1 MHLTYDQLH
10 RFTTEDDLSPDQTR
24 EIPFSGFV
32 NGALMGAGLWVLIGW
47 AVWALVA

>member
-1 MHLTYDQLH
+1 MHLTYDQLR

-24 EIPFSGFV
+24 TIPFSGIV
-32 NGALMGAGLWVLIGW
+32 SGVVLGTGLWAIIGW